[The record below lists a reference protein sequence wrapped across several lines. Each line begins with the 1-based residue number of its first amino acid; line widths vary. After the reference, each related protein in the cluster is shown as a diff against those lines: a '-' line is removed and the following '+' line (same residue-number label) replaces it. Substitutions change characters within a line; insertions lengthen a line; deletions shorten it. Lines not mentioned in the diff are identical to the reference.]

1 MLAPALSTGPM
12 RAALKNPAAR
22 GAAALA
28 RTAGRVKASTPV
40 RGMASGKDIK
50 FGNDARSQLLIG
62 VDRLAEAV
70 KVTLGP
76 KVCLFPLDLASSE
89 AAPWSHKAKGCATAA
104 SV

>member
-1 MLAPALSTGPM
+1 M

-62 VDRLAEAV
+62 VDKLAEAV

-76 KVCLFPLDLASSE
+76 KVCLFPLASSE
-89 AAPWSHKAKGCATAA
+89 APPWSHKAKGCATAA